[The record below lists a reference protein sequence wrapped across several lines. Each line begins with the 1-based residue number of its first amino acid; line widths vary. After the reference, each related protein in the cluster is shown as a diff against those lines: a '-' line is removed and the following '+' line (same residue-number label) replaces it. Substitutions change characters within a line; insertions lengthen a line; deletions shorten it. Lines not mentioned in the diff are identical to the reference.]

1 MTSIDFKSRI
11 ASNLQLVKKKK
22 KKKTKYLQASTRK
35 KAKTRYPYNNFFNIN
50 LKKLSNHIYIDINI
64 HAHYI
69 YLIHTVN
76 GNFKY
81 M

>member
-22 KKKTKYLQASTRK
+22 RTKYLQASTRK

-50 LKKLSNHIYIDINI
+50 LKKLSNHIYRYK
-64 HAHYI
+64 HTFTLYI
-69 YLIHTVN
+69 LNTYSKWK
-76 GNFKY
+76 F
-81 M
+81 